1 MPIDVNDLPKDLGNK
16 IKKENGVSTKTQKM
30 TKNQVRTSAIKVIGQ
45 ISELDKY
52 QAKRVLFYL
61 QHAIK
66 MMNV

>member
-30 TKNQVRTSAIKVIGQ
+30 TKNQVRTSAIKVIAQ

-52 QAKRVLFYL
+52 QAKRVL